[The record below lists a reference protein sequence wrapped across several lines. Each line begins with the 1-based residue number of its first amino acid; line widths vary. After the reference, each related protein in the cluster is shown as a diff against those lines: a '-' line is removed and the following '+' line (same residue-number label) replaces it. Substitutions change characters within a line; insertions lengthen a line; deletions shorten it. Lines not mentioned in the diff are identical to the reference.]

1 MTTFTTSPTTAPSA
15 TSPVR
20 RPRRSRAA
28 AAAVWAV
35 RLLLAAQ
42 FVVGG
47 VLKLTGDPQM
57 VAMFEQIGAGQA
69 LRLLVGVCEVAGA
82 VGLLVPRLVRPAAVG
97 LVGLLVGAA
106 VTNVIALQ
114 TSPALPLV
122 LLVLAVLVAVR
133 PDTRGGR

>member
-1 MTTFTTSPTTAPSA
+1 MTTFTTSPTT
-15 TSPVR
+15 TSPM
-20 RPRRSRAA
+20 RRSRRFRAA
-28 AAAVWAV
+28 ANGLLVV

-42 FVVGG
+42 FAIGG
-47 VLKLTGDPQM
+47 VLKLAGDPQM
-57 VAMFEQIGAGQA
+57 VAMFDQIGASQG

-82 VGLLVPRLVRPAAVG
+82 VGLLVPRLTRPAAVG

-106 VTNVIALQ
+106 VTNVVALQ

-133 PDTRGGR
+133 GGTRSAR

>member
-1 MTTFTTSPTTAPSA
+1 MTTFTTTPTSTPSA
-15 TSPVR
+15 APLVR
-20 RPRRSRAA
+20 RSRRSRAA

-47 VLKLTGDPQM
+47 LLKLTGDPQM
-57 VAMFEQIGAGQA
+57 VAMFDQVGAGQG
-69 LRLLVGVCEVAGA
+69 LRLLVGACEVAGA
-82 VGLLVPRLVRPAAVG
+82 VGLLVPRLVRPAAIG

-106 VTNVIALQ
+106 VTNVVALH

-122 LLVLAVLVAVR
+122 LLALAAMVAIR
-133 PDTRGGR
+133 PGTRSAR